1 MSNADE
7 VRAAP
12 YDRSEERDRL
22 GLGPHL
28 LCTARRPG

>member
-7 VRAAP
+7 VRAP

-28 LCTARRPG
+28 LCTARRLG